1 MRLKNSHIILILVGA
16 LLLGGIGAYTG
27 VKLAQAN
34 DDDKGQT
41 SITDSVLFGK
51 KGAQSDQLP
60 KDMEKVAQ
68 AFALIQDN
76 YIEDIDDKQL
86 TEGAIEGML
95 ATLEDPHSSYLDVEM
110 MDQFNEQIESSF
122 EGIGAEVSMVN
133 GVVTIVAPIKD
144 SPAEK
149 AGMRPN
155 DEVLSVDG
163 ESLEGLNLN
172 EAVAKIRGEKGS
184 KVVLEIRRA
193 GAKDPFDLT
202 ITRDEIPVETVYNK
216 IETVDGKKTGI
227 IEITNF
233 SEHTYTEFKE
243 QLDTLEDKGIEGLII
258 DVRGNPGGL
267 LNVIEEIL
275 SLFVPKDIP
284 YIQIEDAN
292 GNKEPYYSNLDEKKS
307 YPISVLI
314 DEGSASAS
322 EILAV
327 AMKELG
333 YDIVGHTSYGKGT
346 VQQAIPLGDGSSLK
360 LTTNKWLSPKGKWIN
375 EVGVEPTIDVS
386 QPDYYYTNPISL
398 EKPLQYDQTNEA
410 IGNMQTMLS
419 GLGYDTS
426 RTDGYFNKETE
437 KAVKQFQADN
447 KLDATGKVDENTAG
461 LIEAKVIEH
470 IRNGED
476 DQQLKKALEEIY
488 K

>member
-1 MRLKNSHIILILVGA
+1 
-16 LLLGGIGAYTG
+16 
-27 VKLAQAN
+27 
-34 DDDKGQT
+34 
-41 SITDSVLFGK
+41 

-60 KDMEKVAQ
+60 KDTEKVAQ

-202 ITRDEIPVETVYNK
+202 
-216 IETVDGKKTGI
+216 
-227 IEITNF
+227 
-233 SEHTYTEFKE
+233 
-243 QLDTLEDKGIEGLII
+243 
-258 DVRGNPGGL
+258 
-267 LNVIEEIL
+267 
-275 SLFVPKDIP
+275 
-284 YIQIEDAN
+284 
-292 GNKEPYYSNLDEKKS
+292 
-307 YPISVLI
+307 
-314 DEGSASAS
+314 
-322 EILAV
+322 
-327 AMKELG
+327 
-333 YDIVGHTSYGKGT
+333 
-346 VQQAIPLGDGSSLK
+346 
-360 LTTNKWLSPKGKWIN
+360 
-375 EVGVEPTIDVS
+375 
-386 QPDYYYTNPISL
+386 
-398 EKPLQYDQTNEA
+398 
-410 IGNMQTMLS
+410 
-419 GLGYDTS
+419 
-426 RTDGYFNKETE
+426 
-437 KAVKQFQADN
+437 
-447 KLDATGKVDENTAG
+447 
-461 LIEAKVIEH
+461 
-470 IRNGED
+470 
-476 DQQLKKALEEIY
+476 
-488 K
+488 